1 MESIKVSVII
11 PVYNTA
17 EYLFEALSSISN
29 QSLRNIE
36 IIAINDGSSDNSARV
51 LEDFSLLDNRLKTIT
66 FKENKGV
73 SISRNVGISE
83 AKGEYIYFFDS
94 DDLLVENCLEECYNK
109 SVETDTDFLIFDG
122 VSFAQ
127 DGLNNELGL
136 NYQLTKALTK
146 EKYSG
151 TSLLST
157 LNAHK
162 TYSCSVCLCFIK
174 KAYLIKS
181 KLEFY
186 PGILYEDVLFTI
198 QLYMLANSVTY
209 IKNDF
214 FRRRIRPN
222 STMTAKV
229 TQKTINY
236 RFVVC
241 KELIKAKNRFTDSEN
256 RKQINIQVRNMMNYL
271 IKNLLKSADIKLLAH
286 NAFNIIKIYTKALS
300 L

>member
-17 EYLFEALSSISN
+17 EYLYEALSSISK
-29 QSLRNIE
+29 QTLREIE
-36 IIAINDGSSDNSARV
+36 IIAINDGSSDDSASV
-51 LEDFSLLDNRLKTIT
+51 LENFSLIENRLKIIT
-66 FKENKGV
+66 FEKNKGV
-73 SISRNVGISE
+73 SISRNYGIAE

-94 DDLLVENCLEECYNK
+94 DDLLAENCLEACYKK
-109 SVETDTDFLIFDG
+109 SVEMNTDFLIFDG
-122 VSFAQ
+122 ISFVH
-127 DGLNNELGL
+127 DGLNKGLGL
-136 NYQLTKALTK
+136 NYQPTKYLTE
-146 EKYSG
+146 EKYAG
-151 TSLLST
+151 TALLST

-174 KAYLIKS
+174 REYLHNIKL
-181 KLEFY
+181 KFH

-222 STMTAKV
+222 STMTAQV
-229 TQKTINY
+229 SQKTIDY

-241 KELIKAKNRFTDSEN
+241 NELIKAKIQFTDSEN
-256 RKQINIQVRNMMNYL
+256 RKQINIQAINMMNYL
-271 IKNLLKSADIKLLAH
+271 IKNLLKSANLKLLAH
-286 NAFNIIKIYTKALS
+286 NALKIIKIYIKTLAS
-300 L
+300 